1 MRLSVSLLVAIAL
14 PGGALGLSPAVAS
27 RPRTAAPPQPSV
39 RSPDAHALRAA
50 WPEEFV
56 HNGLIHEQEKMRSI
70 ELGYRPIQRWP
81 DPTWTPPGAR
91 GLHVP
96 SSATGMGRVC
106 PFASSQQRLPSGRLP
121 SGGLPLVFGTTEPLF
136 SAGECEMIIDE
147 ARSVAATG
155 KVGSGFT
162 LEETT
167 RSMAV
172 ASLPKTQGWLNDEAL
187 ARVAALSGAC
197 FGEGAIGDPR
207 ELLLY
212 RALVVQYDAAAGLT
226 HQEVHR
232 DHSLL
237 TCVVT
242 LNDNS
247 EYEGGGTWIESLGD
261 AYAPPRGHALLAASA
276 LRHAGHHI
284 DSGERWVMV
293 LFLMPS
299 TMRFGE
305 HVRHFKARASM
316 MMEEGDYEG
325 MTHLS
330 ELARTLCDDSDH
342 ELVCNQAVGE
352 LRRGNKEK
360 AFKLFKRAYAISGGH
375 DRRLNELLV
384 FK

>member
-1 MRLSVSLLVAIAL
+1 MRLSACALVAIAL
-14 PGGALGLSPAVAS
+14 PNGALGLSPAVVS
-27 RPRTAAPPQPSV
+27 PPRIPGPKV
-39 RSPDAHALRAA
+39 RSSDAHSLRAA
-50 WPEEFV
+50 WPEEFA
-56 HNGLIHEQEKMRSI
+56 HNGLIHEQEKERSAQ
-70 ELGYRPIQRWP
+70 LGYRPIERWS
-81 DPTWTPPGAR
+81 DSSWTPPGAM

-96 SSATGMGRVC
+96 TSATGMGRVC
-106 PFASSQQRLPSGRLP
+106 PFAAGGPPPGAQSSVPFGQ
-121 SGGLPLVFGTTEPLF
+121 LPLVFGTTEPVF
-136 SAGECEMIIDE
+136 SGDECESIINE
-147 ARSVAATG
+147 AKAVAATG
-155 KVGSGFT
+155 KIGSGFT

-167 RSMAV
+167 RSVAV
-172 ASLPKTQGWLNDEAL
+172 AELPKTQGWLNDEGL

-261 AYAPPRGHALLAASA
+261 AYAPPRGHGLLAASA

-284 DSGERWVMV
+284 NSGERWVMV

-299 TMRFGE
+299 VMRFGE

-325 MTHLS
+325 MAHLS
-330 ELARTLCDDSDH
+330 KLARTLCDDSDH
-342 ELVCNQAVGE
+342 EIVCNQAVGE
-352 LRRGNKEK
+352 LRRGNKEV
-360 AFKLFKRAYAISGGH
+360 AFELFKRAYAISGGH
-375 DRRLNELLV
+375 DKRLNELLV
-384 FK
+384 FN